1 MILTG
6 KKIVLGVCGSISAYK
21 AAELTRL
28 LIKQGAQV
36 QIIMTQEAKAFIS
49 PLTLSTLS
57 KKPVLSSYYDK
68 DSGAWNNHVKIAEWA
83 DLLLI
88 APATANTLGKLAN
101 GLCDSLLEAV
111 YLSAT
116 CPVVLSPAMDL
127 DMWKHRSTKHNIAK
141 LSSFGNYIIPPES
154 GELASG
160 LSGEGRLPEPENIV
174 KYVEQFFTSSFFQ
187 GKKVLVTAGPTYEPL
202 DPVRFIGN
210 HSSGKMGYAI
220 AQSLRNKGAEVTLVS
235 GPTAL
240 KEIEGINTIHTVS
253 ASEMF
258 DAVNAHFSQSDII
271 VMSAAVADYT
281 PKTYANQKIKKNDAD
296 FSIELV
302 KTKDILSEMGKKK
315 TPHQFLVGFAL
326 ETQNAITNAKDKL
339 KRKNL
344 DLIVLNTLED
354 EGAGFG
360 HDTNKVIFIDKEENT
375 QNFPLKSKSEVAE
388 DLLDAIEKKAYTSL
402 G

>member
-1 MILTG
+1 MTLKG

-36 QIIMTQEAKAFIS
+36 QIIMTEEAKAFIS

-68 DSGAWNNHVKIAEWA
+68 ESGAWNNHVRIAAWA
-83 DLLLI
+83 DLFLI
-88 APATANTLGKLAN
+88 APTTANTLAKLAN

-116 CPVVLSPAMDL
+116 CPIIISPAMDL
-127 DMWKHRSTKHNIAK
+127 DMWKHPSTKRNLTT
-141 LSSFGNYIIPPES
+141 LSSFGNHIISPES

-174 KYVEQFFTSSFFQ
+174 KYVERFFISSSSYFQ
-187 GKKVLVTAGPTYEPL
+187 GKRVLITAGPTYEPL

-220 AQSLRNKGAEVTLVS
+220 AKSLREKEAKVTLVS
-235 GPTAL
+235 GPTHL
-240 KEIEGINTIHTVS
+240 KKIEGVDTLNVTS
-253 ASEMF
+253 ASEMYA
-258 DAVNAHFSQSDII
+258 AVEAHFKESEII
-271 VMSAAVADYT
+271 IMSAAVADYT
-281 PKTYANQKIKKNDAD
+281 PKIVADQKIKKSDSD

-302 KTKDILSEMGKKK
+302 KTKDILAEMGKRKSS
-315 TPHQFLVGFAL
+315 TQFLVGFAL
-326 ETQNAITNAKDKL
+326 ETENALENAKGKL

-360 HDTNKVIFIDKEENT
+360 HDTNKVIFIDKEENI
-375 QNFPLKSKSEVAE
+375 QEFPLKTKNEVAE
-388 DLLDAIEKKAYTSL
+388 DLLHVIETKTASF
-402 G
+402 